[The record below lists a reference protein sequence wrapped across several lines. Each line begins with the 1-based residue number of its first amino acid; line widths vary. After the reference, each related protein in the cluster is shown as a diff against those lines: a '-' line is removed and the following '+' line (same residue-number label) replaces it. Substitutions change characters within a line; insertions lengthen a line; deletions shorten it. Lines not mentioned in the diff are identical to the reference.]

1 MWDDRDLEL
10 GLRDK
15 MAQIIAVIVCGMP
28 TALPELNDYAL
39 ADAVRDMI
47 ESSSRSW

>member
-15 MAQIIAVIVCGMP
+15 MAKVIAGIACGVDDAVP
-28 TALPELNDYAL
+28 NFEDYAL
-39 ADAVRDMI
+39 ADALRDLI
-47 ESSSRSW
+47 EKEI